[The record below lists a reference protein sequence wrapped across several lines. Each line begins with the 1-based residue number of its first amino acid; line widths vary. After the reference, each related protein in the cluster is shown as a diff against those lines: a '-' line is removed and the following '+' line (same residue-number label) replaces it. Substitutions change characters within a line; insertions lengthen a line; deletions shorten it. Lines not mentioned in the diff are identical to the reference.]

1 MLADAYA
8 TAFMVLGDRDSIQTI
23 AQQQEL
29 SVYLLYA
36 EGDSIVA
43 QYTPSFSN
51 YLVK

>member
-43 QYTPSFSN
+43 RYTPSFSN